1 MRFRILCL
9 PVIATSLVCAGLA
22 WSQPR
27 SANPAPMPSSSQM
40 LGVAV
45 GGTHI
50 PLARQPVRV
59 PNPYEG
65 NNDAIAQGRELFRNM
80 HCIDCHAPE
89 GGGGMGPPLSD
100 NSWIYG
106 GEPDQIY
113 LTVVQGR
120 PNGMPSFGQ
129 SLPPDSIWKLV
140 TYIRT
145 LSASPGEPVT
155 AEPRHKQ
162 TGK

>member
-1 MRFRILCL
+1 
-9 PVIATSLVCAGLA
+9 VIAASLYAGLA
-22 WSQPR
+22 YGQPR
-27 SANPAPMPSSSQM
+27 SANPGPMPASSQM

-50 PLARQPVRV
+50 PLARQPQHV
-59 PNPYEG
+59 PNPYDG
-65 NNDAIAQGRELFRNM
+65 NNDAIAQGRELFRQM
-80 HCIDCHAPE
+80 HCVDCHAPE
-89 GGGGMGPPLSD
+89 GGGGIGPPLSD
-100 NSWIYG
+100 NTWIYG

-113 LTVVQGR
+113 LTIVQGR

-129 SLPPDSIWKLV
+129 ALPPDSIWKLV

-145 LSASPGEPVT
+145 LSVKPGEPA
-155 AEPRHKQ
+155 AELPKHKQ